1 MKLKQ
6 KPKNSKTPKASLLKN
21 SKKIVNQKKPKNTAK
36 NKVKIIAKAQM
47 QTKGSKKIAQKTSQK
62 IANKINSKINAKAKP
77 SIKVKNNPK
86 PKATSKPNKK
96 PILKTSKINKIN
108 PSTHSKKI
116 STKTLDSKTKSSPK
130 IVKNKPKKIEKAIV
144 EKPVKIEKT
153 ITKKPIKIEK
163 KVETREKNK
172 KTPKNLPPLNASINN
187 FSINSYVVYPSH
199 GVGKI
204 INIEEN
210 IIANQKI
217 NCYHIF
223 FDKEKLS
230 IKIPVKN
237 SDKFG
242 IRPLS
247 TKTKMEEVLSILR
260 SGVKKMKGMW
270 SRRAQE
276 YETKINSGDI
286 IMLAE
291 VLRDL
296 TRDINDSER
305 SYSERIIYET
315 AIFRLACEYSAIYNI
330 KFEDAKEKII
340 ITAKD
345 KLESDKKTSAKD
357 DGFDDFDNA
366 KNKKG
371 SDDEEEEEED
381 EEEEEE
387 DDFNYEYNENDN
399 FDDEDDDTP
408 KKRKK

>member
-1 MKLKQ
+1 MKLTQ
-6 KPKNSKTPKASLLKN
+6 KPKNSKTSKALIVKN
-21 SKKIVNQKKPKNTAK
+21 SKKIVNKKTPQNTSK
-36 NKVKIIAKAQM
+36 NKVKARIKAEIQAKD
-47 QTKGSKKIAQKTSQK
+47 SKKVNT
-62 IANKINSKINAKAKP
+62 KINVKLKP
-77 SIKVKNNPK
+77 TIKVKNNPK
-86 PKATSKPNKK
+86 PKQKSPIKTHKK

-108 PSTHSKKI
+108 PSDDIKKI
-116 STKTLDSKTKSSPK
+116 STKAINSSTKSSPK
-130 IVKNKPKKIEKAIV
+130 IVKNKPKI
-144 EKPVKIEKT
+144 
-153 ITKKPIKIEK
+153 ITKKTEKKEKSFVKNPVKIEK
-163 KVETREKNK
+163 KVEIKEKNK
-172 KTPKNLPPLNASINN
+172 KAPKNLSSTNSTINN
-187 FSINSYVVYPSH
+187 FGINSFVVYPSH

-210 IIANQKI
+210 TIANQKI

-296 TRDINDSER
+296 TRDIDDSER

-330 KFEDAKEKII
+330 SIEDAKEKIV

-345 KLESDKKTSAKD
+345 KLESDKKSSSKD
-357 DGFDDFDNA
+357 DGFDDFDNT

-371 SDDEEEEEED
+371 DEDEEEEDDE

-387 DDFNYEYNENDN
+387 DDFNYEYNEDEN
-399 FDDEDDDTP
+399 FDEEDDDTP